1 MRPSRFFHL
10 SKYVLNHSDN
20 NYSDN
25 FNELFMNNG
34 QGNYLC
40 SGSNTGTNKKK
51 ISSLN
56 SSNGHSIGSNSSN
69 GKSKNK
75 KPGKKLVKHKQKCR
89 GRPKKKI

>member
-1 MRPSRFFHL
+1 MA
-10 SKYVLNHSDN
+10 
-20 NYSDN
+20 NYTYYTSTKFADSHV
-25 FNELFMNNG
+25 MTNG